1 MLLILTLDTSTPHL
15 VLGLRGDGLEL
26 ARVLEVGR
34 AHAERLP
41 AELEGLYREAGLPL
55 RAALVVVGT
64 GPGSYTGLRVGASY
78 ALGLGRAW
86 GVPVLGVSSLEGL
99 PVTLQGEVA
108 VSLDARK
115 GMVYGAS
122 YRVEGGVVR
131 DTLLPPD
138 KYPREVFAAMVSGR
152 LWLEDRPPDPG
163 GLSRNAEAHGQ
174 REWRLSYL

>member
-1 MLLILTLDTSTPHL
+1 MPLILTLDTSTPHL
-15 VLGLRGDGLEL
+15 ALGLRGDGLEL

-55 RAALVVVGT
+55 GTDLVVVGS

-99 PVTLQGEVA
+99 PVTLEGEVA
-108 VSLDARK
+108 VSQDARK
-115 GMVYGAS
+115 GMIYGAS
-122 YRVEGGVVR
+122 YRVEGGVVQ

-138 KYPREVFAAMVSGR
+138 KYPREVFAALVAGR
-152 LWLEDRPPDPG
+152 PWLEDRPPDPG
-163 GLSRNAEAHGQ
+163 GLSRNGEAHGQ